1 VGLYISETGN
11 SGRLWVIK
19 DISNTGK
26 DININYVIKMLKSV
40 RPCKSVFCTLF
51 KSNLRYFNKI

>member
-40 RPCKSVFCTLF
+40 
-51 KSNLRYFNKI
+51 